1 MTVNVL
7 LGSLLWAVSVAG
19 IIFSFCIVKS
29 FKSCLLSA
37 HERKKKETGR
47 KEERKRTLTDGGMIM
62 SRDLHTVRH

>member
-19 IIFSFCIVKS
+19 IIFSFCLVKS

-37 HERKKKETGR
+37 HERKKEERDR
-47 KEERKRTLTDGGMIM
+47 KEGREKEKKN
-62 SRDLHTVRH
+62 SY